1 MSVTAT
7 RLERVHVRCE
17 GLDAITARLRL
28 DQLLAAADLRPPGLP
43 PAALL
48 CVRRLSD
55 PLPGTLAIGGG
66 QVRPPPAWERAFVAA
81 LEQLMRAAARP
92 AFEAVPAGAEAVLFA
107 DRAELLACLARDVCD
122 GTAWT
127 RWWWRGLSA
136 REGITPGTVVEMWLA
151 EPAYGPAAL
160 ELLATRSAAV
170 RFARTLSAAVA
181 TELAACAATAFAAP
195 ALRAAIVTEVSRWS
209 RDADQPVTD
218 DAPDPPWRETVPE
231 AAETSLTAA
240 QQLVLGVLLTL
251 RRTPAVSRSR
261 AFATGVESWRAHRS
275 GHAVPDRSRA
285 RQHPERH
292 RESPAIEAM
301 AAAQATARDRSP
313 PVSGRAAAPGATMR
327 EPPPRPPAADPAVD
341 RAAQL
346 RNQAAQAGMPADE
359 SVAAPGGL
367 ATPADREARARSAA
381 PPAPARVDP
390 PARAVEAP
398 PGPQEPLAA
407 PAPSAAPHPGDR
419 ARREVQLRSGPSP
432 LSEPAVPSSTDPLTA
447 AEPEPLA
454 LAVDT
459 DLGGIFYLLNLALHL
474 ELYGDFTTPLQPG
487 IGLDPWDF
495 IELVGGWLLG
505 RRSADTGRG
514 SRSGS
519 RDADP
524 IWGLLAGLAGRDR
537 QPAGRGFRAP
547 RRWRVPPAWLEPVA
561 CEGVWRWSAA
571 RGTLRILHP
580 AGFPVTAVPRTT
592 AAPAEQLR
600 AELRRLPGR
609 RPPLA
614 RAALSREPKDPLACW
629 VARFGAYARVR
640 LAHSLGLADP
650 AHVTDVLLAHRA
662 RVLVSPTHVDVRFAL
677 AELPLEIRLAGLDRT
692 PGWIPAAGRFVAFA
706 FA

>member
-17 GLDAITARLRL
+17 GLDATTARLRL

-48 CVRRLSD
+48 CVRRLRD

-66 QVRPPPAWERAFVAA
+66 QLRPPAEWERACVAA
-81 LEQLMRAAARP
+81 LEQMMRAAARP

-127 RWWWRGLSA
+127 RWWWRRLPA
-136 REGITPGTVVEMWLA
+136 RQGITPGTAADMWLA
-151 EPAYGPAAL
+151 EPVYGPAAL
-160 ELLATRSAAV
+160 ELLTTRAAAV
-170 RFARTLSAAVA
+170 QFAGTLSVVVA
-181 TELAACAATAFAAP
+181 TELAAGAAAAFAAP
-195 ALRAAIVTEVSRWS
+195 ALREAVVASVPEWP
-209 RDADQPVTD
+209 RDADQDVTGD
-218 DAPDPPWRETVPE
+218 TPDPPWRETVPE
-231 AAETSLTAA
+231 AAEPSLTPA

-251 RRTPAVSRSR
+251 RRAPAVGRSR
-261 AFATGVESWRAHRS
+261 AFATGVESWRARRS
-275 GHAVPDRSRA
+275 GGAVPGRSRA
-285 RQHPERH
+285 RPHPERP
-292 RESPAIEAM
+292 RGSPAIEG
-301 AAAQATARDRSP
+301 AAAARVAARERSSS
-313 PVSGRAAAPGATMR
+313 VSGRAAAPDATLR
-327 EPPPRPPAADPAVD
+327 EPPPMPPAADPAVD
-341 RAAQL
+341 RAAHL
-346 RNQAAQAGMPADE
+346 RDQAVQPGIDADE
-359 SVAAPGGL
+359 SVAAAADEL
-367 ATPADREARARSAA
+367 ATPADPEAPMRPAA
-381 PPAPARVDP
+381 APAPARVDP
-390 PARAVEAP
+390 PAPAVEAP
-398 PGPQEPLAA
+398 PGPPEPVAA
-407 PAPSAAPHPGDR
+407 PAPSAAPYPRDR
-419 ARREVQLRSGPSP
+419 ARREVAPRRRSSTVD
-432 LSEPAVPSSTDPLTA
+432 LPAAPSSTEPPTA

-495 IELVGGWLLG
+495 LELVGAWLLG
-505 RRSADTGRG
+505 GRSAWG
-514 SRSGS
+514 SGPGSSG
-519 RDADP
+519 DDP
-524 IWGLLAGLAGRDR
+524 IWGLLAGLAGRDG
-537 QPAGRGFRAP
+537 QPAGRGFRPP
-547 RRWRVPPAWLEPVA
+547 RRWRVPPAWLAPVA
-561 CEGVWRWSAA
+561 CGGVWRWSAA

-580 AGFPVTAVPRTT
+580 AGFPVSAVPRTT
-592 AAPAEQLR
+592 AAPAGQLR
-600 AELRRLPGR
+600 AELRRLGGR

-614 RAALSREPKDPLACW
+614 RAAMGREPKDSLARW

-640 LAHSLGLADP
+640 LARSLGLADP
-650 AHVTDVLLAHRA
+650 AEVTDVLLAHRA